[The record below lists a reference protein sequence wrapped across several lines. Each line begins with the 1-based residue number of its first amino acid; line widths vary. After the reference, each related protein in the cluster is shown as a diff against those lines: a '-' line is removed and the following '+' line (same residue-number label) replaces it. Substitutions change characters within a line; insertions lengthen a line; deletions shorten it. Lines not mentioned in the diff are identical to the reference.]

1 MVIHRG
7 VPVGGLSIGEKSRL

>member
-1 MVIHRG
+1 MVIHHG